1 MLVMSLTV
9 HNCVSKSKRLS
20 FFMRR
25 ESKEACV
32 FNDLVLINVQN
43 ILLKE
48 EAASGA
54 EITAA
59 LLRCLLY
66 Y

>member
-1 MLVMSLTV
+1 
-9 HNCVSKSKRLS
+9 
-20 FFMRR
+20 MRR
-25 ESKEACV
+25 ESKKACV

-54 EITAA
+54 EIKAA